1 MNIGVCMKV
10 TPDTDTRIKITAG
23 SDGIDP
29 AGVKW
34 IVSPYDMF
42 AVEEAIQTKESL
54 GGEVVIFSAGD
65 KSIVTQLRG
74 GGLALGADRATI
86 ITDDAVRNT
95 DSLGVARALAAAI
108 KSEGCELVFCGK
120 QAIDDDNV
128 QVPAMLAE
136 LLGWA
141 QVSFVSDFET
151 DGSTFKATR
160 SVGGGTVEVVTGN
173 LPAVITADKGLN
185 TPRYAK
191 LPAIMKAKKKPVANL
206 SLADIGLSAD
216 DVSPGVSVTNYGLP
230 AARPSGRLIEGDAD
244 QQVSELVRLL
254 REEAKVI

>member
-1 MNIGVCMKV
+1 MGSSVAHSYSSV
-10 TPDTDTRIKITAG
+10 GTRQTLHQEKRKRFAYYFTTAT
-23 SDGIDP
+23 
-29 AGVKW
+29 
-34 IVSPYDMF
+34 YHDMF
-42 AVEEAIQTKESL
+42 AIEEAIQTKEAQ

-65 KSIVTQLRG
+65 KSNITQLRG
-74 GGLALGADRATI
+74 GGLALGADRATL
-86 ITDDAVRNT
+86 ITDPAVSQS

-108 KSEGCELVFCGK
+108 AKEECDLVFCGK

-141 QVSFVSDFET
+141 QVTFVNNFET
-151 DGSTFKATR
+151 DGATFKATR
-160 SVGGGTVEVVTGN
+160 SVGSGIVEVVTGS
-173 LPAVITADKGLN
+173 LPVVITADKGLN

-191 LPAIMKAKKKPVANL
+191 LPAIMKAKKKPVDTPEL
-206 SLADIGLSAD
+206 SDLGLSAD
-216 DVSPGVSVTNYGLP
+216 DVAPVVSVSNYGLP
-230 AARPSGRLIEGDAD
+230 PERQKGRFIEGEID